1 LDEAPNE
8 VGEAMGADPVELANF
23 ARLVCVS
30 SRSVH
35 NARDDRVHPD
45 GVSMLNMNSK
55 PLDEL
60 AARIGQ
66 VLESSPA
73 KDIEK
78 NIKSLLQSGLA
89 RLDVVPR
96 SEFDVQ
102 AQVLLRTREKV
113 EALEGRLAELEAR
126 FAPPQSS
133 VQTGASVG
141 DMTGLGGPGTG
152 GPSPMPGGADPHRP
166 PGA

>member
-1 LDEAPNE
+1 
-8 VGEAMGADPVELANF
+8 
-23 ARLVCVS
+23 
-30 SRSVH
+30 
-35 NARDDRVHPD
+35 
-45 GVSMLNMNSK
+45 MLNLNSR

-66 VLESSPA
+66 VLENSPA

-113 EALEGRLAELEAR
+113 EALERRLEELESRLAP
-126 FAPPQSS
+126 AP
-133 VQTGASVG
+133 V
-141 DMTGLGGPGTG
+141 
-152 GPSPMPGGADPHRP
+152 PMQPDAGMP
-166 PGA
+166 PGPRSGPK